1 MEKSDQL
8 EEDQRELSLVIDGS
22 GSGSGNE
29 YDMSLELESKENDS
43 FQEVY

>member
-22 GSGSGNE
+22 GNGNE

-43 FQEVY
+43 FQEVN